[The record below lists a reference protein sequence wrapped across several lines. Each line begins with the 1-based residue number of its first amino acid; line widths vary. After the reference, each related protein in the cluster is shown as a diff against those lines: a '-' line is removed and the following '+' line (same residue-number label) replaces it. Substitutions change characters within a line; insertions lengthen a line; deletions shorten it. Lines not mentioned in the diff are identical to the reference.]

1 MNGHH
6 HNMNQIFLQRLT
18 EITEENL
25 TNEHF
30 NVNDLASAMNMSH
43 TKLYRKLKSLSH
55 QTISQFIR
63 EIRLRKAQEILLKE
77 DVTASEIAYRTGF
90 GSPTYFNKCFHEYY
104 GYSPLE
110 FKKREIQKRYGFV
123 SSLSRKLKS
132 KIHYF
137 LIIIAL
143 AIIAALFFFALINHD
158 NSDPEK
164 SHSHNKVI
172 ISSKG
177 FNRYPEDN
185 TVCLIR

>member
-6 HNMNQIFLQRLT
+6 HDMNQIFLQRLT

-30 NVNDLASAMNMSH
+30 NVDDLASAMNMSH

-55 QTISQFIR
+55 HTISQFIR
-63 EIRLRKAQEILLKE
+63 EIRLRKAHEILLNE

-110 FKKREIQKRYGFV
+110 FKKREIQKEYGFFF
-123 SSLSRKLKS
+123 SLSRKLRK
-132 KIHYF
+132 KAHYL

-143 AIIAALFFFALINHD
+143 AIIATLFFFALTNHN
-158 NSDPEK
+158 NSESNK
-164 SHSHNKVI
+164 IHSHNKVI
-172 ISSKG
+172 ISSERL
-177 FNRYPEDN
+177 NRYP
-185 TVCLIR
+185 